1 MGFHGLDEYLPVR
14 GSIEHLTGENK
25 RSVKQFQRLGMG
37 MHIWERQS
45 NQFMCVS
52 WPCLLFI
59 CFYLFYL
66 SDLS

>member
-1 MGFHGLDEYLPVR
+1 MGFHGLDEDLPVR

-52 WPCLLFI
+52 
-59 CFYLFYL
+59 
-66 SDLS
+66 